1 MRLFIP
7 ISKEF
12 KLLNKIISMTVRKY
26 IDKVLEWGLVFLM
39 SILVIDVLWQVTSRY
54 IMNSPSS
61 FTDELAGFLLIW
73 VGLLGAAYVA
83 GRREHL
89 AIDLLIQRSKPRRK
103 FQLEVIIS
111 IVIVIFS
118 LTVMVIGGTWLVYTR
133 FYLSV
138 KSAALGLPLG
148 IVYLVLP
155 LSGILIAY
163 FDIDNLYNMVK
174 QNRKKE

>member
-1 MRLFIP
+1 
-7 ISKEF
+7 
-12 KLLNKIISMTVRKY
+12 MTLRKSV
-26 IDKVLEWGLVFLM
+26 DKVLEWMLVFFM

-54 IMNSPSS
+54 VMNDPSS

-89 AIDLLIQRSKPRRK
+89 AIDLMIQRSGPRRK
-103 FQLEVIIS
+103 FRLEMIIS
-111 IVIVIFS
+111 IVIILFALV
-118 LTVMVIGGTWLVYTR
+118 VMIIGGTWLVYTR

-155 LSGILIAY
+155 VSGLLIAY
-163 FDIDNLYNMVK
+163 FDIDNMINIIK
-174 QNRKKE
+174 QYRKKE